1 MNSFLKA
8 FLNFLFP
15 PYCPVCRAEI
25 AEQGDWC
32 PVCLAKTAAVR
43 RLPVFASDDLH
54 VVWAL
59 SFYRGGM
66 KKLIQQLKYQKKK
79 NASAYIH
86 TFLRFTAPEKIL
98 TVPDAV
104 VPVPLYAAKE
114 KKRGFNQTTEIFRP
128 WARQMQYSWQEF
140 LVRQQETRP
149 QYELDR
155 QERRQNMKGAFALTE
170 HMTGQVKDKRILLV
184 DDIFTTGATMEAC
197 AKVLS
202 KAGAREV
209 NGLVL
214 ASDAG

>member
-15 PYCPVCRAEI
+15 PHCPVCRAEI

-43 RLPVFASDDLH
+43 RLPVLSETDLH

-79 NASAYIH
+79 NVLFYIQ
-86 TFLRFTAPEKIL
+86 TFLCFTAPEKL
-98 TVPDAV
+98 LMQPDVV

-114 KKRGFNQTTEIFRP
+114 KQRGFNQTTEIFRP
-128 WARQMQYSWQEF
+128 WAERMQYSWQEL

-155 QERRQNMKGAFALTE
+155 QERRQNMKGAFALAPK
-170 HMTGQVKDKRILLV
+170 HVLNVKNKKILLV